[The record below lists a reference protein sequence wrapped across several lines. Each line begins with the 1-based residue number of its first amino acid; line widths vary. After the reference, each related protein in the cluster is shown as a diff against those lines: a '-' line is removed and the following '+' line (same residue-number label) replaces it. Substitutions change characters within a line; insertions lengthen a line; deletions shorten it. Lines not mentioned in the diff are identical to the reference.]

1 MGRPMATSQDFV
13 NWVCGP
19 ELDPHFL
26 MYVLLANRRH
36 IRELGSGAVH
46 QTVYFPTVESFCIC
60 APGVPEQRRIASQL
74 AEQLEAA
81 TTVVAAAK
89 ERLSGAEALPGAYL
103 ASVFEGKEAR
113 SWPSHQIG
121 AVSRVKTGYAFKSS
135 WFVPDGPVRVLRNAN
150 VHQGVIEWLDTV
162 AMDEPSLARFKDFS
176 LREGDIVLS
185 LDRPIVANGL
195 KVATVSLSDTPSLLN
210 QRVGR
215 FDIDTANV
223 VPGFLYGFL
232 RSPQF
237 ARALKG
243 HDQSLG
249 VPHVSPGQVERV
261 EMPVPPLDVQ
271 TRLVARLSEALR
283 SAEVLIASSREEVAM
298 TESIAK
304 SLLRHCFSEAPC
316 P

>member
-1 MGRPMATSQDFV
+1 M
-13 NWVCGP
+13 
-19 ELDPHFL
+19 
-26 MYVLLANRRH
+26 
-36 IRELGSGAVH
+36 
-46 QTVYFPTVESFCIC
+46 
-60 APGVPEQRRIASQL
+60 
-74 AEQLEAA
+74 
-81 TTVVAAAK
+81 
-89 ERLSGAEALPGAYL
+89 
-103 ASVFEGKEAR
+103 
-113 SWPSHQIG
+113 
-121 AVSRVKTGYAFKSS
+121 KTGYAFKSS

-243 HDQSLG
+243 HDQVLVCHMCLRGKSNGWRCLCRR
-249 VPHVSPGQVERV
+249 S
-261 EMPVPPLDVQ
+261 MC
-271 TRLVARLSEALR
+271 RLAWLL
-283 SAEVLIASSREEVAM
+283 ASQRPSGRR
-298 TESIAK
+298 K
-304 SLLRHCFSEAPC
+304 C
-316 P
+316 